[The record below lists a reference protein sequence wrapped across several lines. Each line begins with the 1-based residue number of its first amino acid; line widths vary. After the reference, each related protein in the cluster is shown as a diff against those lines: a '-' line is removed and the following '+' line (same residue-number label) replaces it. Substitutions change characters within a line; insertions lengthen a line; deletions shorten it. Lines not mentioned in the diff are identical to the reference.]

1 MPSDEAGGQAE
12 EGWTP
17 EQKGQGSSGDAGGG
31 DPGEAGDAEPK
42 GRPSDDRAATEAAAI
57 KIEQEKEKSEG
68 QPS

>member
-1 MPSDEAGGQAE
+1 MPSDEAGGQPE

-17 EQKGQGSSGDAGGG
+17 EEKGRGAAGGADAGAA
-31 DPGEAGDAEPK
+31 GEADPK
-42 GRPSDDRAATEAAAI
+42 AKTTDDRAATEAAAM

>member
-17 EQKGQGSSGDAGGG
+17 EQKGRGAATGEDAGAA
-31 DPGEAGDAEPK
+31 GEADPK
-42 GRPSDDRAATEAAAI
+42 AKASDDRAATEAAAMR
-57 KIEQEKEKSEG
+57 IEQDKEKSEG